1 MLEQKV
7 LNIDTFEDFR
17 KTALEVFRFQYE
29 NVSVYRRFCDFLN
42 TDVSEV
48 KAVKDIP
55 FLPIAL
61 FKSHKIIAE
70 NLEAETIFTS
80 SGTTGSEVSKH
91 HVAKLD
97 LYEKSFLKAFKN
109 QYGDPSNY
117 TILALLPSYL
127 EREGSSL
134 IYMVDCLIKKSNT
147 PNSGFYLYEM
157 DKLIEKL
164 EQLEATR

>member
-1 MLEQKV
+1 
-7 LNIDTFEDFR
+7 
-17 KTALEVFRFQYE
+17 
-29 NVSVYRRFCDFLN
+29 
-42 TDVSEV
+42 
-48 KAVKDIP
+48 
-55 FLPIAL
+55 
-61 FKSHKIIAE
+61 
-70 NLEAETIFTS
+70 
-80 SGTTGSEVSKH
+80 
-91 HVAKLD
+91 AKLD

-164 EQLEATR
+164 EQLEATRQKTILIGVSYALLDLIETKNFQLKNTIIME